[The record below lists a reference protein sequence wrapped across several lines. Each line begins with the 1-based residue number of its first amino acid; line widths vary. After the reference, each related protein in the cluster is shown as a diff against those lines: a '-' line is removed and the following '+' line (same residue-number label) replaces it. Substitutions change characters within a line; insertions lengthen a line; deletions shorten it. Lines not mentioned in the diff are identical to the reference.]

1 MNTSIN
7 QIKVPSLMEILADVP
22 DFRKA
27 RGIRHPLQAILT
39 LACAAMMCGYRS
51 QNAIAQWG
59 SNYGERW
66 LHLLGFTH
74 AKAPSQPTIHR
85 IFDGVD
91 IALLEAK
98 LAQWTHSV
106 LQALDVELQL
116 QPSTS
121 DSEPTSQPLEA
132 TAEATALEAIAIDGK
147 TLRGSRKQGASDAHL
162 LSALHQ
168 RIGLVLGQ
176 VAVPDASNEINTVLE
191 LLANLV
197 QSGNLAGKLVTADAM
212 FTQHKIATAIVE
224 GGGDYLLVVKDNQP
238 LLRQDIE
245 AVFEAPQLL
254 GLTQQEMASMRTV
267 QEVTMHGNRIE
278 QRVLSTSTALCDCYV
293 DKEWPRLGQ
302 GQVLQV
308 KRTVTNKRTGRI
320 SKETS
325 YAITSLSPQQ
335 ATPAQLLVAWKEHWH
350 IENKLHWIR
359 DVTFDED
366 RSTVRKGRIPQ
377 VMAALRN
384 TAIGLLRVLEAT
396 SIAGACRLFAAR
408 PHLAL
413 AALGCHLDF
422 E

>member
-1 MNTSIN
+1 MNTSTSTIE
-7 QIKVPSLMEILADVP
+7 IKVPSLVEILSDIP

-27 RGIRHPLQAILT
+27 RGIRHPLPAILT

-51 QNAIAQWG
+51 QSAIAQWG
-59 SNYGERW
+59 SNYGEQW
-66 LHLLGFTH
+66 LHLLGFTRC
-74 AKAPSQPTIHR
+74 KAPSQSTIHR

-91 IALLEAK
+91 INMLEGK
-98 LAQWTHSV
+98 LAQWTCSV
-106 LQALDVELQL
+106 LQALDVQAIALQTG
-116 QPSTS
+116 Q
-121 DSEPTSQPLEA
+121 SEQ
-132 TAEATALEAIAIDGK
+132 LEAIALDGK

-168 RIGLVLGQ
+168 RIGLVVEQ
-176 VAVPDASNEINTVLE
+176 VAVADTTNEINAALL

-197 QSGNLAGKLVTADAM
+197 LHGSLKGRLVTADAM
-212 FTQHKIATAIVE
+212 FTQHKIAKAIVE
-224 GGGDYLLVVKDNQP
+224 GGGDYLLVVKDNQE

-245 AVFEAPQLL
+245 AVFEAPAQL
-254 GLTQQEMASMRTV
+254 GLTRQEMASVRT
-267 QEVTMHGNRIE
+267 QRDVTMHGNRIE
-278 QRVLSTSTALCDCYV
+278 ERVLSASTALCNCYG
-293 DKEWPRLGQ
+293 DDMWPCL

-320 SKETS
+320 RTETS
-325 YAITSLSPQQ
+325 YAITSVSPQS

-350 IENKLHWIR
+350 IENKLHWVR

-384 TAIGLLRVLEAT
+384 TAIGLLRVLGAT
-396 SIAGACRLFAAR
+396 NIAGACRRFAAQ
-408 PHLAL
+408 PHLVL
-413 AALGCHLDF
+413 AALGCPLDF